1 MNDSRL
7 KRVSLIN
14 KRYILNINLGN
25 FRKIIKV
32 KGTIKMTEVKAGV
45 EYKINIDGNS
55 FLLDQKKFNLLIYI
69 NESESIT
76 EAAKRSKISY
86 RTALNYI
93 DKIESSLDIAI
104 VSTKKGGSGGGG
116 STTLTE
122 EGLQILKECKKIN
135 AIMELH
141 SETNEIEAE
150 ILEVDKSKGVMKIQM
165 NELVITIPLNKEYKV
180 GDKIL
185 ALISYDNIFI
195 MLEPQ
200 ASSIRNIF
208 KGKVTEMRLQDEMVR
223 VKIDIGGVDVFSDI
237 TLSAGKDLDLS
248 LGKEVYIGFKA
259 LSIATLKL

>member
-1 MNDSRL
+1 
-7 KRVSLIN
+7 
-14 KRYILNINLGN
+14 
-25 FRKIIKV
+25 
-32 KGTIKMTEVKAGV
+32 MTEVKAGV

-93 DKIESSLDIAI
+93 DKIITEAAKRSKISYRTALNYIDKIESTLDIAI
-104 VSTKKGGSGGGG
+104 VNTKKGGSGGGG

-150 ILEVDKSKGVMKIQM
+150 ILEIDKAKGVMKIQM
-165 NELVITIPLNKEYKV
+165 NELVITIPLKKEYKV

-223 VKIDIGGVDVFSDI
+223 VKIDIGGVNIFSDI

>member
-1 MNDSRL
+1 
-7 KRVSLIN
+7 
-14 KRYILNINLGN
+14 
-25 FRKIIKV
+25 
-32 KGTIKMTEVKAGV
+32 MTEVHAGV

-55 FLLDQKKFNLLIYI
+55 FLLDKKKFDLLTFI

-76 EAAKRSKISY
+76 EAAKSCKISY

-93 DKIESSLDIAI
+93 DKIESTLDIAI
-104 VSTKKGGSGGGG
+104 VNTKKGGSGGGG

-141 SETNEIEAE
+141 RETNELEAE
-150 ILEVDKSKGVMKIQM
+150 ILEIDKSKGVMKIKM
-165 NELVITIPLNKEYKV
+165 NELILKKKKKKEYAV

-200 ASSIRNIF
+200 TSSIRNIF
-208 KGKVTEMRLQDEMVR
+208 KGKVTEMKLQDEMVR
-223 VKIDIGGVDVFSDI
+223 VRIDVNGVDIFSDI
-237 TLSAGKDLDLS
+237 TLSAGKDLDLG
-248 LGKEVYIGFKA
+248 LGKDVYIGFKA

>member
-1 MNDSRL
+1 
-7 KRVSLIN
+7 
-14 KRYILNINLGN
+14 
-25 FRKIIKV
+25 
-32 KGTIKMTEVKAGV
+32 MTEVNAGV
-45 EYKINIDGNS
+45 EYKINIDGKS
-55 FLLDQKKFNLLIYI
+55 FLLDEKKFNLLIYI
-69 NESESIT
+69 NESGSIT

-93 DKIESSLDIAI
+93 DKIESTLDIAI
-104 VSTKKGGSGGGG
+104 VSTQKGGSGGGG

-141 SETNEIEAE
+141 RETNELEAE
-150 ILEVDKSKGVMKIQM
+150 ILEVDSSKGVMKIQM
-165 NELVITIPLNKEYKV
+165 TMTIPLKTEYEV

-200 ASSIRNIF
+200 TSSIRNIF
-208 KGKVTEMRLQDEMVR
+208 KGQVTEMKLQNEMVR
-223 VKIDIGGVDVFSDI
+223 VKIDIGGVDIFSDI

>member
-1 MNDSRL
+1 MTDSRL
-7 KRVSLIN
+7 KRISLIN

-25 FRKIIKV
+25 FWKIIKV

-69 NESESIT
+69 NESGSIT

-93 DKIESSLDIAI
+93 DKIESTLDIAI
-104 VSTKKGGSGGGG
+104 VNTKKGGSGGGG

-165 NELVITIPLNKEYKV
+165 NELVITIPLNN
-180 GDKIL
+180 L
-185 ALISYDNIFI
+185 
-195 MLEPQ
+195 
-200 ASSIRNIF
+200 
-208 KGKVTEMRLQDEMVR
+208 
-223 VKIDIGGVDVFSDI
+223 
-237 TLSAGKDLDLS
+237 
-248 LGKEVYIGFKA
+248 
-259 LSIATLKL
+259 

>member
-1 MNDSRL
+1 
-7 KRVSLIN
+7 
-14 KRYILNINLGN
+14 
-25 FRKIIKV
+25 
-32 KGTIKMTEVKAGV
+32 MTEVKAGV
-45 EYKINIDGNS
+45 EYKINIEGRS
-55 FLLDQKKFNLLIYI
+55 FLLDEKKFNLLIYI

-76 EAAKRSKISY
+76 EAAKRSKVSY

-93 DKIESSLDIAI
+93 DKIESALDIAI
-104 VSTKKGGSGGGG
+104 VNTKKGGSGGGG

-141 SETNEIEAE
+141 RETNELEAE
-150 ILEVDKSKGVMKIQM
+150 ILEVDNTKGVMKIKM
-165 NELVITIPLNKEYKV
+165 NELTMTIPLKKEYAV
-180 GDKIL
+180 GDHIL

-223 VKIDIGGVDVFSDI
+223 VKIDIGGVDIFSDI

>member
-1 MNDSRL
+1 
-7 KRVSLIN
+7 
-14 KRYILNINLGN
+14 
-25 FRKIIKV
+25 
-32 KGTIKMTEVKAGV
+32 MTEVKAGV

-93 DKIESSLDIAI
+93 DKIESTLDIAI
-104 VSTKKGGSGGGG
+104 VNTKKGGSGGGG

-150 ILEVDKSKGVMKIQM
+150 ILEIDKAKGVMKIQM
-165 NELVITIPLNKEYKV
+165 NELVITIPLKKEYKV

-200 ASSIRNIF
+200 
-208 KGKVTEMRLQDEMVR
+208 DEMVR
-223 VKIDIGGVDVFSDI
+223 VRIDIGGVDIFSDI

>member
-1 MNDSRL
+1 M
-7 KRVSLIN
+7 
-14 KRYILNINLGN
+14 ILNNDKLL
-25 FRKIIKV
+25 RK
-32 KGTIKMTEVKAGV
+32 KGTIQMTEVKAGV
-45 EYKINIDGNS
+45 EYKINVDGNS
-55 FLLDQKKFNLLIYI
+55 FLLDQKKYNLLTYI
-69 NESESIT
+69 NEMESIT
-76 EAAKRSKISY
+76 EAAKLCKISY

-93 DKIESSLDIAI
+93 DKIESTLDIAI
-104 VSTKKGGSGGGG
+104 VNTKKGGSGGGG

-141 SETNEIEAE
+141 RETNEIEAE
-150 ILEVDKSKGVMKIQM
+150 VLEIDKEKGVMKIQM
-165 NELVITIPLNKEYKV
+165 NKLTITIPLKKEYDV

-208 KGKVTEMRLQDEMVR
+208 KGVVTEMRLKDEMVR
-223 VKIDIGGVDVFSDI
+223 VKINVDEVEIYSDI

-248 LGKEVYIGFKA
+248 LGKEVFIGFKA

>member
-1 MNDSRL
+1 
-7 KRVSLIN
+7 
-14 KRYILNINLGN
+14 
-25 FRKIIKV
+25 
-32 KGTIKMTEVKAGV
+32 MTDVKAGV
-45 EYKINIDGNS
+45 EYKINIDGKS
-55 FLLDQKKFNLLIYI
+55 FLLDEKKFNLLIYI
-69 NESESIT
+69 NESGSIT

-93 DKIESSLDIAI
+93 DKIESTLDIAI
-104 VSTKKGGSGGGG
+104 VSTKKGGTGGGG
-116 STTLTE
+116 GTTLTE

-141 SETNEIEAE
+141 RETNELEAE
-150 ILEVDKSKGVMKIQM
+150 ILEVDKEKGIMKIKM
-165 NELVITIPLNKEYKV
+165 EEITMTMPLNKKYVV

-200 ASSIRNIF
+200 ESSIRNIF
-208 KGKVTEMRLQDEMVR
+208 KGKVTEMKLQDDMVR
-223 VKIDIGGVDVFSDI
+223 VKIDIGGVDIFSDI

>member
-1 MNDSRL
+1 
-7 KRVSLIN
+7 
-14 KRYILNINLGN
+14 
-25 FRKIIKV
+25 
-32 KGTIKMTEVKAGV
+32 MTDVKAGV

-55 FLLDQKKFNLLIYI
+55 FLLDEKKFNLLLYI
-69 NESESIT
+69 NESGSIT
-76 EAAKRSKISY
+76 EAAKRTKISY

-93 DKIESSLDIAI
+93 EKIETTLNIAI
-104 VSTKKGGSGGGG
+104 VSTKKGGTGGGG
-116 STTLTE
+116 GTKLTE
-122 EGLQILKECKKIN
+122 EGLQIVKECKKIN

-141 SETNEIEAE
+141 RDVNELEAE
-150 ILEVDKSKGVMKIQM
+150 ILEVDASKGIMKIKM
-165 NELVITIPLNKEYKV
+165 EDLTMTMPLNKKYVV

-208 KGKVTEMRLQDEMVR
+208 KGIVTEMRLQDEMVR
-223 VKIDIGGVDVFSDI
+223 VKIDIGGVDIFSDI
-237 TLSAGKDLDLS
+237 TLSAGKDLDLN

>member
-1 MNDSRL
+1 
-7 KRVSLIN
+7 
-14 KRYILNINLGN
+14 
-25 FRKIIKV
+25 
-32 KGTIKMTEVKAGV
+32 MTDVKAGV

-55 FLLDQKKFNLLIYI
+55 FLLDEKKFNLLIFI
-69 NESESIT
+69 NESGSIT
-76 EAAKRSKISY
+76 EAAKRAKISY

-93 DKIESSLDIAI
+93 DKIETSLDIAI
-104 VSTKKGGSGGGG
+104 VSTKKGGTGGGG
-116 STTLTE
+116 GTTLTE

-141 SETNEIEAE
+141 RETNELEAE
-150 ILEVDKSKGVMKIQM
+150 ILEVDKAKGIMKIQM
-165 NELVITIPLNKEYKV
+165 NEITMTIPLNKKYDV

-200 ASSIRNIF
+200 ESSIRNIF
-208 KGKVTEMRLQDEMVR
+208 KGRVVEMRLQDDMVR
-223 VKIDIGGVDVFSDI
+223 VKIDIGGVDIFSDI
-237 TLSAGKDLDLS
+237 TLSAGKDLDLN

>member
-1 MNDSRL
+1 
-7 KRVSLIN
+7 
-14 KRYILNINLGN
+14 
-25 FRKIIKV
+25 
-32 KGTIKMTEVKAGV
+32 MTEVKAGV
-45 EYKINIDGNS
+45 EYKINIEGNS
-55 FLLDQKKFNLLIYI
+55 FLFDEKKFDLLTYI
-69 NESESIT
+69 NESGSIT
-76 EAAKRSKISY
+76 AAAKQCKISY

-116 STTLTE
+116 STALTE

-141 SETNEIEAE
+141 RETNELEAE
-150 ILEVDKSKGVMKIQM
+150 ILEIDKSKGVMKIQM
-165 NELVITIPLNKEYKV
+165 NEISMTMPLNKKYNV

-200 ASSIRNIF
+200 TSSIRNIF
-208 KGKVTEMRLQDEMVR
+208 KGKVVEMRLQDEMVR
-223 VKIDIGGVDVFSDI
+223 VKIDIGGVDIFSDI

>member
-1 MNDSRL
+1 
-7 KRVSLIN
+7 
-14 KRYILNINLGN
+14 
-25 FRKIIKV
+25 
-32 KGTIKMTEVKAGV
+32 MTEVKAGV
-45 EYKINIDGNS
+45 EYKINIEGNS
-55 FLLDQKKFNLLIYI
+55 FLLDEKKFDLLTYI
-69 NESESIT
+69 NESGSIT
-76 EAAKRSKISY
+76 AAAKQCKISY

-116 STTLTE
+116 STALTE

-141 SETNEIEAE
+141 RETNELEAE
-150 ILEVDKSKGVMKIQM
+150 ILEIDKSKGVMKIQM
-165 NELVITIPLNKEYKV
+165 NEISMTMPLNKKYNV

-200 ASSIRNIF
+200 TSSIRNIF
-208 KGKVTEMRLQDEMVR
+208 KGKVVEMRLQDEMVR
-223 VKIDIGGVDVFSDI
+223 VKIDIGGVAIFSDI

>member
-1 MNDSRL
+1 
-7 KRVSLIN
+7 
-14 KRYILNINLGN
+14 
-25 FRKIIKV
+25 
-32 KGTIKMTEVKAGV
+32 MTDVKAGV

-55 FLLDQKKFNLLIYI
+55 FLLDEKKFNLLIYI
-69 NESESIT
+69 NESGSIT
-76 EAAKRSKISY
+76 EAAKRAKISY

-93 DKIESSLDIAI
+93 DKIETSLDIAI
-104 VSTKKGGSGGGG
+104 VSTKKGGTGGGG
-116 STTLTE
+116 GTTLTE

-141 SETNEIEAE
+141 RETNELEAE
-150 ILEVDKSKGVMKIQM
+150 ILEVDKAKGIMKIQM
-165 NELVITIPLNKEYKV
+165 NEITMTMPLNKKYDV

-200 ASSIRNIF
+200 ESSIRNIF
-208 KGKVTEMRLQDEMVR
+208 KGRVVEMRLQDDMVR
-223 VKIDIGGVDVFSDI
+223 VKIDIGGVDIFSDI
-237 TLSAGKDLDLS
+237 TLSAGKDLDLN

>member
-1 MNDSRL
+1 
-7 KRVSLIN
+7 
-14 KRYILNINLGN
+14 
-25 FRKIIKV
+25 
-32 KGTIKMTEVKAGV
+32 MTEVKAGV

-93 DKIESSLDIAI
+93 DKIESALDIAI
-104 VSTKKGGSGGGG
+104 VNTKKGGSGGGG

-165 NELVITIPLNKEYKV
+165 NELVIT
-180 GDKIL
+180 IL

>member
-1 MNDSRL
+1 
-7 KRVSLIN
+7 
-14 KRYILNINLGN
+14 
-25 FRKIIKV
+25 
-32 KGTIKMTEVKAGV
+32 MTNVKAGV

-55 FLLDQKKFNLLIYI
+55 FLLDEKKFNLLIYI
-69 NESESIT
+69 NESGSIT
-76 EAAKRSKISY
+76 EAAKRAKISY

-93 DKIESSLDIAI
+93 DKIETTLNIAI
-104 VSTKKGGSGGGG
+104 VSTKKGGTGGGG
-116 STTLTE
+116 GTTLTP

-141 SETNEIEAE
+141 RDVNELEAE
-150 ILEVDKSKGVMKIQM
+150 ILEVDAAKGIMKIKM
-165 NELVITIPLNKEYKV
+165 EEITMTMPLNKKYVV
-180 GDKIL
+180 GDRIL

-200 ASSIRNIF
+200 ESSIRNIF

-223 VKIDIGGVDVFSDI
+223 VKIDIGGVDIFSDI

>member
-1 MNDSRL
+1 
-7 KRVSLIN
+7 
-14 KRYILNINLGN
+14 
-25 FRKIIKV
+25 
-32 KGTIKMTEVKAGV
+32 MTDVKAGV
-45 EYKINIDGNS
+45 EYKINIDGKS
-55 FLLDQKKFNLLIYI
+55 FLLDEKKFNLLIYI
-69 NESESIT
+69 NESGSIT

-93 DKIESSLDIAI
+93 DKIESTLDIAI
-104 VSTKKGGSGGGG
+104 VSTKKGGTGGGG
-116 STTLTE
+116 GTTLTE

-141 SETNEIEAE
+141 RETNELEAE
-150 ILEVDKSKGVMKIQM
+150 ILEVDKEKGIMKIKM
-165 NELVITIPLNKEYKV
+165 EEITMTMPLNKKYVV

-200 ASSIRNIF
+200 ESSIRNIF
-208 KGKVTEMRLQDEMVR
+208 KGKVTEMKLQDDMVR
-223 VKIDIGGVDVFSDI
+223 VKIDIGGVDIFSDI

-248 LGKEVYIGFKA
+248 LGKDVYIGFKA

>member
-1 MNDSRL
+1 
-7 KRVSLIN
+7 
-14 KRYILNINLGN
+14 
-25 FRKIIKV
+25 
-32 KGTIKMTEVKAGV
+32 MTEVKAGV
-45 EYKINIDGNS
+45 EYKINVDGNS
-55 FLLDQKKFNLLIYI
+55 FLLDQKKYNLLTCI
-69 NESESIT
+69 NEKESIT
-76 EAAKRSKISY
+76 EAAKLCKISY

-93 DKIESSLDIAI
+93 DKIESTLDIAI
-104 VSTKKGGSGGGG
+104 VNTKKGGSGGGG

-141 SETNEIEAE
+141 RETNEIEAE
-150 ILEVDKSKGVMKIQM
+150 VLEIDKEKGVMKIQM
-165 NELVITIPLNKEYKV
+165 NKLTITIPLKKEYDV

-208 KGKVTEMRLQDEMVR
+208 KGIVTEMRLKDEMVR
-223 VKIDIGGVDVFSDI
+223 VKINVDEVEIYSDI

-248 LGKEVYIGFKA
+248 LGKEVFIGFKA

>member
-1 MNDSRL
+1 
-7 KRVSLIN
+7 
-14 KRYILNINLGN
+14 
-25 FRKIIKV
+25 
-32 KGTIKMTEVKAGV
+32 MTDVKAGV
-45 EYKINIDGNS
+45 EYKINIDGKS
-55 FLLDQKKFNLLIYI
+55 FLLDEKKFNLLIYI

-93 DKIESSLDIAI
+93 DKIESTLDIAI
-104 VSTKKGGSGGGG
+104 VNTKKGGSGGGG

-135 AIMELH
+135 AIME
-141 SETNEIEAE
+141 AE
-150 ILEVDKSKGVMKIQM
+150 ILEIDKEKGVMKIQM
-165 NELVITIPLNKEYKV
+165 NELTMTIPLKKEYDV

-223 VKIDIGGVDVFSDI
+223 VKIDIGGVDIFSDI